1 MNIKLDR
8 IVAIATDL
16 KNDTEWVNDSHSEY
30 EHKGVVHGLDR
41 LINHLTKS
49 SLYKK
54 ESKPIDVEKF
64 SQTPLYEWFN
74 NFIDHVQDNHRNIY
88 NNACEY
94 ANEREEDSNA

>member
-41 LINHLTKS
+41 LINHLSKS

-54 ESKPIDVEKF
+54 EK
-64 SQTPLYEWFN
+64 
-74 NFIDHVQDNHRNIY
+74 
-88 NNACEY
+88 
-94 ANEREEDSNA
+94 

>member
-1 MNIKLDR
+1 MSIKLDR

-54 ESKPIDVEKF
+54 EKIMKYTKDKSWYDFFVD
-64 SQTPLYEWFN
+64 Y
-74 NFIDHVQDNHRNIY
+74 VQDNHRNIY
-88 NNACEY
+88 NDACDY
-94 ANEREEDSNA
+94 ADEREEL

>member
-54 ESKPIDVEKF
+54 EKIMKYTKDKS
-64 SQTPLYEWFN
+64 WFD
-74 NFIDHVQDNHRNIY
+74 FFVDYVQDNHRNIY
-88 NNACEY
+88 NDACEY
-94 ANEREEDSNA
+94 ANKIEES

>member
-8 IVAIATDL
+8 IVAIAIDL
-16 KNDTEWVNDSHSEY
+16 KNYTEWVNDSHSEY

-64 SQTPLYEWFN
+64 SQTPLFEWFN
-74 NFIDHVQDNHRNIY
+74 NFVDYVGNRDSNIY
-88 NNACEY
+88 NEACKY
-94 ANEREEDSNA
+94 ADEREEGCI

>member
-64 SQTPLYEWFN
+64 SQTPLFEWFN
-74 NFIDHVQDNHRNIY
+74 NFVDYVGNRDSNIY
-88 NNACEY
+88 NEACKY
-94 ANEREEDSNA
+94 ADEREEGCI

>member
-54 ESKPIDVEKF
+54 EKIMKYTKDKS
-64 SQTPLYEWFN
+64 WFD
-74 NFIDHVQDNHRNIY
+74 FFVDYVQDNHRNIY
-88 NNACEY
+88 NDACDY
-94 ANEREEDSNA
+94 ADETENL

>member
-8 IVAIATDL
+8 IVAIASDL

-64 SQTPLYEWFN
+64 SQTPLFEWFN
-74 NFIDHVQDNHRNIY
+74 NFVDYVGNRDSNIY
-88 NNACEY
+88 NEACKY
-94 ANEREEDSNA
+94 ADEREEGCI